1 MNNFISERTVCE
13 LTGLSRTTIWRLQ
26 REGSFPIRR
35 ALSPGKVAWLE
46 SEVEQWIESRPQIRL
61 DQVESESHSP

>member
-1 MNNFISERTVCE
+1 MSNLITEKTVCE
-13 LTGLSRTTIWRLQ
+13 ITGLSRTTIWRLQ

-35 ALSPGKVAWLE
+35 AISPGKVAWLK
-46 SEVEQWIESRPQIRL
+46 SEVEQWIESRPAIKF